1 MEYDV
6 DVGPEMINTAFETNM
21 IDDEW
26 SIRSE
31 REFTWWGYEQAQR
44 VWADPPIRTEG
55 VTVTKVHAR
64 TDVLRD
70 VPDTE
75 KTFHLVSLLNMTATL
90 SPLIF
95 DPDTGK
101 VYYHSTA
108 YLHEQNFWLVSQIF
122 MLSGSMQAA
131 DARVKT
137 LTGLA
142 DLFDGEVDATSHPQS
157 GERPEP
163 DDMLNLL
170 EDVVAPAGAEPSPFT
185 SDNFAMLEDLD
196 PNPSVQ
202 TNAGENGVTA
212 EFPFSGG
219 DPVVKSSDAGQP
231 PQTALFQAFN
241 NQPHPQIGNGCLVLL
256 HVPLSTEDRVVAN
269 ELNRQEAETGGGN
282 HLLGAWCMGPRGL
295 AFTTFYP
302 AMIHH
307 PALLA
312 GLLMG
317 YSIRS
322 MWSHQTAKQLGVT

>member
-1 MEYDV
+1 MEYDT
-6 DVGPEMINTAFETNM
+6 DVGPEMINKAFETNQ

-26 SIRSE
+26 SIRSD

-44 VWADPPIRTEG
+44 LWAAPPIRSQG

-70 VPDTE
+70 VPDTD
-75 KTFHLVSLLNMTATL
+75 KTYQMLAVSNMMATL

-101 VYYHSTA
+101 IYYHSTA
-108 YLHEQNFWLVSQIF
+108 YLHEQNYWLVSDIF
-122 MLSGSMQAA
+122 MLAASMQAA
-131 DARVKT
+131 DAFLAAT
-137 LTGLA
+137 FLTA
-142 DLFDGEVDATSHPQS
+142 EVDGEVDATAHPQS
-157 GERPEP
+157 GERFEP

-170 EDVVAPAGAEPSPFT
+170 DAVVAPAGAEPSPFT
-185 SDNFAMLEDLD
+185 SDDFAMLEDLD
-196 PNPSVQ
+196 PNPSVH

-219 DPVVKSSDAGQP
+219 DPVMKSFDGGQP

-241 NQPHPQIGNGCLVLL
+241 NQPHPEVGNGCLVLL
-256 HVPLSTEDRVVAN
+256 HVPLSTEDPVVAN
-269 ELNRQEAETGGGN
+269 KLNRLEAETEGGN
-282 HLLGAWCMGPRGL
+282 HLLGAWAIGPRGL
-295 AFTTFYP
+295 VFTTFYP

-322 MWSHQTAKQLGVT
+322 MSAHRTAEQLGLT